1 VEEKRD
7 SAGVEPDRRSA
18 GVLPI
23 LSSPH
28 VFVKDSPRNT
38 ALRVQLPQHTTKALK
53 NSLKS
58 AQQAV
63 TLLLECP
70 LQYIAI
76 WLHSSQS
83 KSAALHP
90 SLREAVKIHLQ
101 RKEPGDLTESL
112 LRTQKKHR

>member
-1 VEEKRD
+1 MYVFD
-7 SAGVEPDRRSA
+7 SSKTVRE
-18 GVLPI
+18 
-23 LSSPH
+23 
-28 VFVKDSPRNT
+28 T
-38 ALRVQLPQHTTKALK
+38 LRCECNCHYTTKALK

-58 AQQAV
+58 ALQAV
-63 TLLLECP
+63 TLVLECP

-90 SLREAVKIHLQ
+90 SLSEAVKIHLQ